1 MGSVQVG
8 ERARQFGLEVLG
20 AGAEFVAGLVEG
32 GDLGMVGLPKLV
44 AFSFC
49 VGSQLGC
56 EPVSGGAGAVQFL
69 SRMIPVLA
77 QPPAPA
83 ALLPLASRSSQ
94 SSLVSRQR
102 HVLDRLAEGRH
113 SRGRECL
120 GQDDA
125 THVNPFAIRQPRFI
139 ILTPIPR
146 VPCRKSL
153 HGFAPQCTN
162 RLPFAPTT
170 PPGSCVRPFCLF
182 WLRRLGHPRFDALLG
197 LIGRLG
203 GDVGG
208 ISHAHRLRAAA

>member
-1 MGSVQVG
+1 M
-8 ERARQFGLEVLG
+8 
-20 AGAEFVAGLVEG
+20 VEG

-44 AFSFC
+44 ALSFC

-153 HGFAPQCTN
+153 HGFAPQCAN

-170 PPGSCVRPFCLF
+170 PSGSCVRPSVCSGCAASGIPGSTPCSALSAGSAEMSGASDTRTGYA
-182 WLRRLGHPRFDALLG
+182 LRLSGDGALCCPK
-197 LIGRLG
+197 
-203 GDVGG
+203 
-208 ISHAHRLRAAA
+208 